1 MRLKL
6 DIYYGWWIVWACFL
20 LNFYVGGVI
29 FFGFTAF
36 FEPIRTEFGWSYTQV
51 SFATSLRGLEMGLM
65 APLVGVLVDRF
76 GCRALITAGT
86 FTMGL
91 GLFLL
96 SLTHSLAMFYAAI
109 LLLAFGAGGCT
120 SVVTMTTV
128 TNWFQKRLGLAL
140 GVMVSGFGA
149 SGLMIPLIVWL
160 TDHFGW
166 RVTLVVLGLGIW
178 ALGVPIIAVVRNRPV
193 STEGLSELG
202 GDGASS
208 ARLNPSPEMSFREV
222 LRTRIFWYI
231 NIADVIRMIAVTAI
245 VTHVMPYL
253 ESMGIPRATAGAVAA
268 AVPLSS
274 IAGRFGL
281 GWLSDVIERRF
292 VHAISFVLMGLGT
305 AAFCFMDRPWAVV
318 AFLAFFP
325 PGLGGSMVLRS
336 ALLRQ
341 FFGRR
346 SFGKVLGVTLGAAS
360 IGGVAGPTL
369 AGWGYDVLGSY
380 QVVWV
385 VYCALLALAVVP
397 IMKLKR

>member
-1 MRLKL
+1 
-6 DIYYGWWIVWACFL
+6 
-20 LNFYVGGVI
+20 
-29 FFGFTAF
+29 
-36 FEPIRTEFGWSYTQV
+36 
-51 SFATSLRGLEMGLM
+51 
-65 APLVGVLVDRF
+65 
-76 GCRALITAGT
+76 
-86 FTMGL
+86 MGL

-96 SLTHSLAMFYAAI
+96 SFTHSLAMFYAAI

-128 TNWFQKRLGLAL
+128 TNWFQKRLGIAL

-149 SGLMIPLIVWL
+149 SGVMIPMIVWL
-160 TDHFGW
+160 TDSFGW
-166 RVTLVVLGLGIW
+166 RTAMVFLGFGIW
-178 ALGVPIIAVVRNRPV
+178 VLGVPVVAVVRNRPGDRGEKPEPGAGGES
-193 STEGLSELG
+193 ST
-202 GDGASS
+202 GA
-208 ARLNPSPEMSFREV
+208 PQSPEMSFGEV
-222 LRTRIFWYI
+222 LRTRLFWFI

-253 ESMGIPRATAGAVAA
+253 ESMGVPRATAGVIAA

-274 IAGRFGL
+274 IIGRFGL
-281 GWLSDVIERRF
+281 GWLSDIIERRLA
-292 VHAISFVLMGLGT
+292 HAISFVLMALGT

-318 AFLAFFP
+318 AFLIFFP
-325 PGLGGSMVLRS
+325 SGLGGSMVVRS

-360 IGGVAGPTL
+360 VGGIIGPTL

-385 VYCALLALAVVP
+385 VYCVLLALAVTP
-397 IMKLKR
+397 IMRLKR

>member
-1 MRLKL
+1 VRIKF

-20 LNFYVGGVI
+20 LNLYVGGVI

-36 FEPIRTEFGWSYTQV
+36 FEPVRQEFGWSYTQV

-91 GLFLL
+91 GLMLL
-96 SLTHSLAMFYAAI
+96 SFTHSLGMFYAAI

-128 TNWFQKRLGLAL
+128 TNWFQKRLGVAL

-160 TDHFGW
+160 TDTFGW
-166 RVTLVVLGLGIW
+166 RMALVILGLGIW
-178 ALGVPIIAVVRNRPV
+178 VLGIPVVAVVRNRPV
-193 STEGLSELG
+193 RNEGLPELG
-202 GDGASS
+202 GDGETFPKMEES
-208 ARLNPSPEMSFREV
+208 RETSFGDV

-231 NIADVIRMIAVTAI
+231 NIADVIRMIAVTAV

-281 GWLSDVIERRF
+281 GWLSDIIERRF
-292 VHAISFVLMGLGT
+292 VHAISFVMMGIGT
-305 AAFCFMDRPWAVV
+305 AAFCFMDRPWGVAV
-318 AFLAFFP
+318 FLVFFP
-325 PGLGGSMVLRS
+325 PGLGGSMVVRS

-360 IGGVAGPTL
+360 VGGIVGPTL

-380 QVVWV
+380 QIVWV
-385 VYCALLALAVVP
+385 VYCALLGLAVLP